1 MSSTKAIVASFRLLF
16 VLSTI
21 CNAQNKLDSDGL
33 RHGWWKFTQTELM
46 LGVADLPIEGSVPT
60 PPDTS
65 FYEVT
70 LLEGRYEHGLKNG
83 TWYSNMRNVQA
94 IKSEIEFVNDTIVGP
109 VVVYKGI
116 QQLFTGNAE
125 KLSGSVLVKYSAKG
139 NYKRISKKEL
149 IDNYSSLKLAK

>member
-1 MSSTKAIVASFRLLF
+1 MKIILF
-16 VLSTI
+16 GILSAFVI
-21 CNAQNKLDSDGL
+21 ESNAQNKLDSEGL
-33 RHGWWKFTQTELM
+33 RHGWWKYTQTEFM
-46 LGVADLPIEGSVPT
+46 IMEFDSNIPMPN
-60 PPDTS
+60 DTS

-70 LLEGRYEHGLKNG
+70 LLEGWYEHGLKNG
-83 TWYSNMRNVQA
+83 TWYSNMSNVQA
-94 IKSEIEFVNDTIVGP
+94 IKSEIEFVNDTIAGP

-149 IDNYSSLKLAK
+149 IDNYSSLKLAN